1 MIVIKIGGSEGTDY
15 QQICEDI
22 ATQIKA
28 GQQIIVVHGAS
39 HETNQLSIAL
49 NQPPQFLT
57 SVSGHESRRTDRKT
71 LEIFIMA
78 VAGKINT
85 RIVETLQQQG
95 INALGLTGCD
105 GQLLM
110 GERKKAI
117 KAMIDGKRRMIRD
130 DYTGKVD
137 TVNTSLLT
145 MLLEAGYTPVI
156 APIALSTE
164 CEAINVDG
172 DRAAAKV
179 AGALQ
184 AQELIIFTNVPGLL
198 QDISQPDSLITH
210 IAKTNIESY
219 MDIAQGRMKKKLLG
233 ATEAIQDGVT
243 CVRLTSGKVQAP
255 LSNALSGNCTVI
267 Q

>member
-1 MIVIKIGGSEGTDY
+1 MAEARERIY

-184 AQELIIFTNVPGLL
+184 AQELIIFTQCSRIIAGHLAAGFIDHAYCQNEHRVIHGHRAGTHEEETAGSNGGHPGW
-198 QDISQPDSLITH
+198 
-210 IAKTNIESY
+210 
-219 MDIAQGRMKKKLLG
+219 
-233 ATEAIQDGVT
+233 
-243 CVRLTSGKVQAP
+243 
-255 LSNALSGNCTVI
+255 GNLCTLNKR
-267 Q
+267 